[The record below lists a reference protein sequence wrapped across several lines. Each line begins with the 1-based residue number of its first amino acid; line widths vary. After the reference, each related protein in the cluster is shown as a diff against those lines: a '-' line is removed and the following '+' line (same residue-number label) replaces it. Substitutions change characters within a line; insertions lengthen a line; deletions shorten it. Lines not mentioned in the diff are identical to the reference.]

1 VSTKHPKVHMGAE
14 LLCVPM
20 CIKVLSNRKTR
31 LRLDLTRSGGDPR
44 DLEEFNAEPSGWP
57 APFLR
62 DLSAS
67 SPTSLASPTRE
78 TLRTW
83 VKQALDL
90 GRFRGLFQTENSS
103 RRGEYCREQI
113 WPTYRSFAEKLSGWV
128 ESPMGSIPY
137 PESPGRSVSAMAP
150 FGTGSTKTRLT
161 AASVEGLTTEEKE
174 ELSRLRREVKCLLQ
188 EKEI

>member
-67 SPTSLASPTRE
+67 SSTSLGTPTKE
-78 TLRTW
+78 ILPYS

-90 GRFRGLFQTENSS
+90 RRFRGLFKTESS
-103 RRGEYCREQI
+103 TRRALPR
-113 WPTYRSFAEKLSGWV
+113 TNLA
-128 ESPMGSIPY
+128 Y
-137 PESPGRSVSAMAP
+137 PSE
-150 FGTGSTKTRLT
+150 F
-161 AASVEGLTTEEKE
+161 
-174 ELSRLRREVKCLLQ
+174 RREAIWLLKPFDG
-188 EKEI
+188 EHPIPRIAREIGVS